1 MRVRP
6 TSAGPTS
13 AGPTSAGPTSALPAV
28 LLAVL
33 LLLPVGI
40 ASAQEPVRES
50 RSVPAFT
57 AVEGAV
63 PGTLHLRQGDSHSVE
78 VEAPPAVLDRIVT
91 SVSGNTLEISTEGS
105 SGLSR
110 VLSGDTRATDA
121 VQVFVTAP
129 RIRALTQAGSGQVV
143 GASRLEASSLSL
155 TVAGSGG
162 MEVEVTA
169 ETLDVS
175 VAGSGTGTVRGKA
188 GTLTANI
195 AGSGDIRGDALEVDT
210 ADVRIAGSGDLDLR
224 VADVLRARIFGSGDV
239 RYRGRPAVETTV
251 FGSGEVQPID

>member
-1 MRVRP
+1 
-6 TSAGPTS
+6 
-13 AGPTSAGPTSALPAV
+13 
-28 LLAVL
+28 
-33 LLLPVGI
+33 
-40 ASAQEPVRES
+40 
-50 RSVPAFT
+50 
-57 AVEGAV
+57 
-63 PGTLHLRQGDSHSVE
+63 VE

>member
-6 TSAGPTS
+6 TSAGPT
-13 AGPTSAGPTSALPAV
+13 PALPAA

-110 VLSGDTRATDA
+110 VLSGDTRAMD
-121 VQVFVTAP
+121 VFVTAP

>member
-1 MRVRP
+1 MRIRPTSVRP
-6 TSAGPTS
+6 TSV
-13 AGPTSAGPTSALPAV
+13 LPAA
-28 LLAVL
+28 LLAIL
-33 LLLPVGI
+33 LLLPVEI

-57 AVEGAV
+57 AVDVALS
-63 PGTLHLRQGDSHSVE
+63 GTVHLRQGEAHAVE
-78 VEAPPAVLDRIVT
+78 VKAPPAVLDRIVT
-91 SVSGNTLEISTEGS
+91 SVADNTLEISTEGS

-110 VLSGDTRATDA
+110 ILSGDTRTTDA

-143 GASRLEASSLSL
+143 SASRLEASSLSL

-162 MEVEVTA
+162 VDVEMTA
-169 ETLDVS
+169 ETLDMS
-175 VAGSGTGTVRGKA
+175 IAGSGTGTVRGQA

-195 AGSGDIRGDALEVDT
+195 AGSGDIRGDALEADT
-210 ADVRIAGSGDLDLR
+210 ADVRIAGSGDLYLR

-239 RYRGRPAVETTV
+239 RYRGQPTVETTV
-251 FGSGEVQPID
+251 FGSGAVQPIE